1 LTLAPR
7 NNLARYIYGA
17 VFSRDGSRILT
28 WSDDWTVR
36 LWAVGQNEPL
46 QTFAHEGGV
55 KGAVFNRDESRILT
69 WSDDGTARLWVVGQ
83 TSRSRPFA
91 HARRVNGAV
100 FNPDESRILT
110 WSGDGTARLWD
121 ISLDEKIPPDERIL
135 RSDEVLRIKMRI
147 DRFPIGP

>member
-1 LTLAPR
+1 MA
-7 NNLARYIYGA
+7 
-17 VFSRDGSRILT
+17 
-28 WSDDWTVR
+28 R
-36 LWAVGQNEPL
+36 LWAVGLNEPI
-46 QTFAHEGGV
+46 QT
-55 KGAVFNRDESRILT
+55 LT
-69 WSDDGTARLWVVGQ
+69 HMPAALKLVYGN
-83 TSRSRPFA
+83 
-91 HARRVNGAV
+91 VNGAV